1 MPISG
6 DARSRL
12 PGPRLEP
19 ETASRQVIPEMVE
32 IGDHLQELADDD
44 GAPCWIIPQVTRIS
58 IDQRL
63 IDAAKVEPPKLLS
76 REREEPARAVE
87 CLSDARRRQL
97 GAQTWNI
104 DVEAGIEIG
113 AHRCLHIGMFE
124 HVEMH
129 GDMAAPG
136 VLAEDGGAEIPARVA
151 DARQIF
157 AGVSCLERHGR
168 QHGAIVEGGRLGMGR
183 HGHARASGGR

>member
-6 DARSRL
+6 DACSCS

-19 ETASRQVIPEMVE
+19 ETAVRQVIPEMVE

-44 GAPCWIIPQVTRIS
+44 GAPCWIIPQVARIS

-63 IDAAKVEPPKLLS
+63 IDATKVEPPKPLT
-76 REREEPARAVE
+76 RECEEPACAVE
-87 CLSDARRRQL
+87 CLSDAGGWQL
-97 GAQTWNI
+97 GAIAGKI

-113 AHRCLHIGMFE
+113 AHRGLHIGMFE

-129 GDMAAPG
+129 GNVAAPG
-136 VLAEDGGAEIPARVA
+136 VLAEDGGTEI
-151 DARQIF
+151 
-157 AGVSCLERHGR
+157 GR
-168 QHGAIVEGGRLGMGR
+168 AHV
-183 HGHARASGGR
+183 